1 MLFNTVT
8 AFSVIF
14 VITMMSAVYKSS
26 FSESLTEFNKQQN
39 YLQFYDKLI
48 FLKIWMAKIKINYKF
63 TNKLL
68 LCVLN

>member
-48 FLKIWMAKIKINYKF
+48 FLKI
-63 TNKLL
+63 
-68 LCVLN
+68 